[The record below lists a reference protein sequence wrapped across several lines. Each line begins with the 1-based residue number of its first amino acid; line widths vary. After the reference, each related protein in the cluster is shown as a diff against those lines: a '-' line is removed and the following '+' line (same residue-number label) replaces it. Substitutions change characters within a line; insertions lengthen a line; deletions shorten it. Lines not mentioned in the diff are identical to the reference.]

1 MSNKINE
8 EMLATLKE
16 MLKWVKFT
24 GAKEVRNVLMNVLDT
39 EQKRMIY
46 HLSDGEHGTIEIGKL
61 AKVSDGTVRLYW
73 KTWSRLGIMEP
84 MAVKGGTRYKKS
96 FDIEDFGLNVPQ
108 IKSDTVFQE
117 QISKVSDSE
126 EKGAA
131 E

>member
-1 MSNKINE
+1 MSDKINE
-8 EMLATLKE
+8 EILTTLKE

-24 GAKEVRNVLMNVLDT
+24 GVKEVRTVLMNVLDT

-61 AKVSDGTVRLYW
+61 ARVSDATVRQYW

-96 FDIEDFGLNVPQ
+96 FDIEDFGFDVPQ
-108 IKSDTVFQE
+108 IKADTVNLE
-117 QISKVSDSE
+117 QTKNNNLE
-126 EKGAA
+126 EKGGT